1 MSACLI
7 VGSLF
12 SLLSKNILVAS
23 LDDLGIDLYI
33 GILGQGESIRL
44 AWDDIQSVSI
54 ANRDIKTKT
63 TSTSLFITVT
73 NEVTHKVLAIK
84 IATPLSQN
92 RQEELQCFNKRLVT
106 RGLIF
111 DDESSEFW
119 IKDSVKGGLSKLMNS
134 INKNIA

>member
-1 MSACLI
+1 MA
-7 VGSLF
+7 SLF
-12 SLLSKNILVAS
+12 SLLSKKILVAS

-33 GILGQGESIRL
+33 GILGQNESIRL

-73 NEVTHKVLAIK
+73 NEVPHKVLAIK
-84 IATPLSQN
+84 IASPLSHK
-92 RQEELQCFNKRLVT
+92 RQEEIESFNKRLVT

-119 IKDSVKGGLSKLMNS
+119 IKES
-134 INKNIA
+134 IKQLKSNKATT